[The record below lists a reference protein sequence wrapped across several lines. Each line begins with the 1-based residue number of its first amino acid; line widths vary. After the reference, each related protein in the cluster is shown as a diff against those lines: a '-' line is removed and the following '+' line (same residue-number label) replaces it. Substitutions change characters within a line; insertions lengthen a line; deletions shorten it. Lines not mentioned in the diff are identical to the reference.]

1 MKPLRN
7 SKGKFSLDN
16 LCDNIIETLE
26 NYGGYISYNKL
37 CSVLH
42 CNILKTP
49 LAKLQQDD
57 KIKLLCKNGY
67 FKIYLISKKNYI

>member
-26 NYGGYISYNKL
+26 TNKGYISYNKL

-42 CNILKTP
+42 CNILKIP
-49 LAKLQQDD
+49 LTKLQQDD
-57 KIKLLCKNGY
+57 KIKLLHKMVIL
-67 FKIYLISKKNYI
+67 KHI